1 MPAKPHLTRVTDRAK
16 LFHLL
21 DTLITS
27 KTRIKLL
34 LRFFLNSNSKSYLR
48 NLETEFSES
57 TNSIRLELN
66 RFEKAGLLVSGK
78 EQNRKIFMA
87 NTSHPL
93 FPDMNNILRKYV
105 GFDQI
110 VEKVLG
116 NLGSVKKAYI
126 TGDLAKGKDTNTIN
140 LFLIGSEIDLD
151 YLERLIDKTRN
162 LIHREIQYELLDE
175 SKEGGFLQKYPDAF
189 LIWKAN
195 GGEK

>member
-1 MPAKPHLTRVTDRAK
+1 
-16 LFHLL
+16 LL

-48 NLETEFSES
+48 NLETEFAES

-78 EQNRKIFMA
+78 EQNRKVFKA
-87 NTSHPL
+87 NIDHPL
-93 FPDMNNILRKYV
+93 FPDIHNILRKYV

-110 VEKVLG
+110 IEKVLG

-126 TGDLAKGKDTNTIN
+126 TGDLARGKDCNRIS
-140 LFLIGSEIDLD
+140 LYLIGTEIDLV
-151 YLERLIDKTRN
+151 YLQHLVDKTSK
-162 LIHREIQYELLDE
+162 LIHRQIIYKLLDE
-175 SKEGGFLQKYPDAF
+175 TEEAGFMERHPEAF
-189 LIWKAN
+189 IIWKST
-195 GGEK
+195 EF